1 MATATTSAV
10 SARECLIAIAT
21 ICRSALAH
29 PDQDEHRLAEA
40 LDRIAR
46 LAS

>member
-1 MATATTSAV
+1 MASATTSAV
-10 SARECLIAIAT
+10 SARECLVAIAA
-21 ICRSALAH
+21 ICRSALSH
-29 PDQDEHRLAEA
+29 PDQDERRLAEA